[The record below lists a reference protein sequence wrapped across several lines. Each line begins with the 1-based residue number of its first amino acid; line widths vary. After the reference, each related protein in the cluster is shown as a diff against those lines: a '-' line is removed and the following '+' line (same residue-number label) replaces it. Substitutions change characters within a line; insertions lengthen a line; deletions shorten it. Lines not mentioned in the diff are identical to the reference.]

1 MCEHFHFPFA
11 CIAKTFP
18 TKYLNLLRVC
28 IYIKMSSADS
38 LFDEQFGQR
47 DLRSRIRHTFSTG
60 IMSDVNFVV
69 GESTE
74 NQKRFA
80 AHRYILGVNSPVF
93 YAMFFG
99 SLIEANSDV
108 PIPDTD
114 PESFEEFLRYLYT
127 EECVI
132 SEDNVISIVYL
143 STKYIVPS
151 LTKKCVRFL
160 QKTIAPDT
168 AFSVLSHAVHFGADG
183 LEENCWDVIDSEC
196 HEALESD
203 AFLNVD
209 HALLCE
215 LLSRDTLNV
224 KEIDLFHAA
233 LKWSQ
238 NKCTEQGL
246 KGTDKDKQ
254 TVLGNAVN
262 LIRFPTMT
270 IEEFAADV
278 VHRTKILTDQD
289 VIEIFLALSGKK
301 QSEQIVKFTCK
312 PRRHPAGRHRCS
324 RFTPQKI
331 VRPSRT
337 GKGWCYSNDTLDAL
351 CFRVSC
357 AVTVHGVRVFGD
369 EENGV
374 YRLKVNLLHGNKE
387 LSSNAGEF
395 RSEID
400 EDGLKPSGFDVLFPE
415 AVKVT
420 AGEVYTIS
428 GSVSGPRSLY
438 GQGGE
443 KTVMCDGV
451 QFMFCSSDQ
460 SNNGTSV
467 FHGQFPQIIFS
478 KE

>member
-1 MCEHFHFPFA
+1 
-11 CIAKTFP
+11 
-18 TKYLNLLRVC
+18 
-28 IYIKMSSADS
+28 
-38 LFDEQFGQR
+38 
-47 DLRSRIRHTFSTG
+47 
-60 IMSDVNFVV
+60 MSDVNFVV
-69 GESTE
+69 GESKDD
-74 NQKRFA
+74 QKRFT
-80 AHRYILGVNSPVF
+80 AHRYILGINSPVF
-93 YAMFFG
+93 HAMFFG
-99 SLIEANSDV
+99 SLVLEVNSDV
-108 PIPDTD
+108 SIPDTD

-127 EECVI
+127 EECAI
-132 SEDNVISIVYL
+132 DEKNVISIVYL

-160 QKTIAPDT
+160 QKTITPDS
-168 AFSVLSHAVHFGADG
+168 AFSVLSQAVHFGADG
-183 LEENCWDVIDSEC
+183 LEENCWDVIDSQC

-209 HALLCE
+209 HSLLCE

-224 KEIDLFHAA
+224 KEIDLFRAA
-233 LKWSQ
+233 LKWSA
-238 NKCTEQGL
+238 NRCDEQGL
-246 KGTDKDKQ
+246 KGTDKEKQ
-254 TVLGNAVN
+254 SILGNAVN
-262 LIRFPTMT
+262 LIRFPTMS
-270 IEEFAADV
+270 IEEFAGDV
-278 VHRTKILTDQD
+278 VHRTKILPDQD
-289 VIEIFLALSGKK
+289 VIKIFLALSATA
-301 QSEQIVKFTCK
+301 QESEQQQLVKFSCK

-337 GKGWCYSNDTLDAL
+337 GKGWCYSNSTLDAL

-369 EENGV
+369 EEKGV

-395 RSEID
+395 RSEVD

-415 AVKVT
+415 PVKVM
-420 AGEVYTIS
+420 AGDVYTIS
-428 GSVSGPRSLY
+428 GSISGPRSLY